1 MRTTLFFVPAEL
13 AGWPV
18 FGFGWM
24 LLAWIVLA
32 VVAGLILWQR
42 PSARREL
49 PGYLPVFLLVAAV
62 IAFVLPTLVEAG
74 PSGKPIGLPI
84 RGYGVMMMLGTVC
97 GVGLAAYRAWQVGI
111 DPEMIYSLA
120 IAMFLAGIVGA
131 RLFYVIEYWNQE
143 FSPQRT
149 GSVLATIQTIVN
161 VPKGG
166 LVVYGS
172 VLFGVPA
179 GVWFCRKRG
188 LQVLKIGDVIAPSMV
203 VGLSLGRLGCF
214 LNGCCFGGVCLTHDY
229 ALTFPADSPPY
240 LQQER
245 YGWRSGVW
253 LEVDDRRDALVVGY
267 VAPDG
272 AAAAAG
278 LRPGDQVLTINGS
291 EIASLDEARQK
302 LAAASTSYEI
312 QTPDHIVRWTSAKP
326 PPRSVPI
333 HAAQLYAAIDA
344 ALMAAVLWFYFPFRR
359 RDGEVFAILLTFH
372 PISRFLI
379 EMIRSDEPKYPLTIS
394 QWISIG
400 LVIAG
405 IVLWIAIE
413 RGPRRSTTAAAAG

>member
-1 MRTTLFFVPAEL
+1 VRTTLFYLPADL

-18 FGFGWM
+18 FGFGWL

-32 VVAGLILWQR
+32 VVGGLILWQR
-42 PSARREL
+42 PSMRREL
-49 PGYLPVFLLVAAV
+49 PGYVPVFLLVAAV
-62 IAFVLPTLVEAG
+62 IAFVLPTIVETG
-74 PSGKPIGLPI
+74 PNGKPIGLPI

-111 DPEMIYSLA
+111 DPETIYSLA

-149 GSVLATIQTIVN
+149 GSVRSTIQAIVN

-179 GVWFCRKRG
+179 GIWFCRRRK
-188 LQVLKIGDVIAPSMV
+188 LPVLKIGDVIAPSMV
-203 VGLSLGRLGCF
+203 VGLALGRLGCF
-214 LNGCCFGGVCLTHDY
+214 LNGCCYGGVCLTHSY

-240 LQQER
+240 LQQEKD
-245 YGWRSGVW
+245 GWRSGVW
-253 LEVDDRRDALVVGY
+253 LDNDEQRNAVVVAY
-267 VAPDG
+267 VAPDT
-272 AAAAAG
+272 AASTIG
-278 LRPGDQVLTINGS
+278 LRPGDEVIKINGS
-291 EIASLDEARQK
+291 GFATLAEARDK
-302 LAAASTSYEI
+302 LAAATNSFELE
-312 QTPDHIVRWTSAKP
+312 TPNRIIRWTSSKP

-333 HAAQLYAAIDA
+333 HATQLYAAIDA

-359 RDGEVFAILLTFH
+359 HDGEVFAILLTIH

-379 EMIRSDEPKYPLTIS
+379 EFVRTDEPKYPLTIS
-394 QWISIG
+394 QWISIA
-400 LVIAG
+400 LFLAG
-405 IVLWIAIE
+405 IGLWIAIE
-413 RGPRRSTTAAAAG
+413 RGPRRVTTVATAG